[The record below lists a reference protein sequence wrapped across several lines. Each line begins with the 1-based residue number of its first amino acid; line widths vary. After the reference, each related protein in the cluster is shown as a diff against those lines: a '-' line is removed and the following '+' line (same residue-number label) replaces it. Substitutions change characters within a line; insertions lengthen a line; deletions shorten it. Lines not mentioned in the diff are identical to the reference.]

1 MKGKKLLAGLISAAM
16 VMGTMILPAF
26 ADESKIPNWDAN
38 KEATVVAYGIGSEG
52 NDKYFTTLKEALNA
66 VYMSTPKD
74 VVTLECKGDAD
85 VGAMTHAH
93 VEDDLIIKGNN
104 AIVSGGERDLEFDT
118 YMYDRTSGKQISNG
132 NYLTKNVTVKVDRLN
147 GIAAWGQRNTDKT
160 INLEFTNCKNMERV
174 YISGK
179 TGVNNITLNGCSFN
193 SAYGSNANT
202 SIYSNAK
209 GNISITDC
217 EFTGIAVGINLNNK
231 SDGAQNISISYCSF
245 TNCATDNAI
254 NLSAKNSSASIK
266 DETKK
271 AEAIKKSIETL
282 NKYASPI
289 RFVTSGSGAASN
301 AEISNVG
308 ITYNE
313 DHTVTNGDIL
323 LGDKREGEKSTP
335 NVNVNISGTKT
346 EVHSQAL
353 GKDDVVTNVTDEET
367 ASVSLP
373 AAAKIGEVAYSTL
386 ADAVAAAEENDI
398 IKLTSDISD
407 IETLEIS
414 KDKKITIDLNGKT
427 ISAAVRADNTSKHY
441 YAIDNYGTLT
451 FEDTLGGGTISA
463 RGIENF
469 GVMVINN
476 GTFLS
481 IDEQNGGSAVWNEGD
496 LTINGGSFKST
507 YEGKASDSLGA
518 SCLNNSGTALI
529 TGGIF
534 SGTSAR
540 TYAIIST
547 GTITVSPSE
556 SKEVTVYG
564 NHGAI
569 ASDSGF
575 MVINGGSFSSRDYY
589 GLYVSN
595 DNGSPANVTV
605 NGGTFSGKI
614 YSAFI
619 GSDIGSIVDSKIKIT
634 DGTFNKPIYAQ
645 SNTLDD
651 SITVS
656 GGSFTSDI
664 SKWTADGFAAVLE
677 NGKYV
682 VKPSKATVIDTAT
695 SAATTITLND
705 LEKNLKSDSAI
716 DFDGTEHAVIQVVV
730 SAPSSEDKA
739 PAPAKEKES
748 NTVEMYDIKVVK
760 TANGVSEEVPATNQ
774 SVTIGLGR
782 KIADGAEPIVKHIK
796 NGTFETISSV
806 TVSDDRM
813 SITFT
818 APSFSTYYVEFPAV
832 APADIAENINISLEN
847 EVIDGM
853 EATYDLVISGEND
866 KAINR
871 FMSSEWKFEST
882 GAVEYEI
889 IPTANVNVTFDAAND
904 TYELNMDGKTYSDA
918 TGRKIKLATVKIT
931 GSGNYTFGVK
941 SAKLH
946 AAEAAD
952 SIVTSFDSASGEIV
966 GKAIL
971 PAAAQG
977 TLEAKKYELS
987 VNIAFNNAI
996 EDNAAAYQ
1004 NMQVSISGGDVNE
1017 TIKLGSD
1024 VNALSGNSYTVTCK
1038 LPENIAYTVTVS
1050 GAGYRTARYT
1060 VTMTG
1065 DKVLNFWNNAKDT
1078 DVVVEEGNAAS
1089 ARKVTF
1095 LAGDIVRDNSINIY
1109 DLSAVV
1115 SYFGTKVNKD
1125 TQAEYA
1131 KYDLNRDGVIDSK
1144 DVAYVLV
1151 SWGK

>member
-26 ADESKIPNWDAN
+26 ADESKTPDWDAN
-38 KEATVVAYGIGSEG
+38 QNATVVAYGIGSEG

-74 VVTLECKGDAD
+74 VVTLECKNAAD
-85 VGAMTHAH
+85 VGTMTHAH
-93 VEDDLIIKGNN
+93 VVDDLIIKGNG
-104 AIVSGGERDLEFDT
+104 AIVSGGEHDLEFDT

-132 NYLTKNVTVKVDRLN
+132 NYLTNDVTVKVDSLN

-193 SAYGSNANT
+193 SADGSNANT

-231 SDGAQNISISYCSF
+231 SDGAQNISISDCSF

-254 NLSAKNSSASIK
+254 KLSAEKSSASIK

-271 AEAIKKSIETL
+271 AEAIKKSIENL

-301 AEISNVG
+301 AKISNVG

-313 DHTVTNGDIL
+313 EHTVTNGDIL

-353 GKDDVVTNVTDEET
+353 GKDDVVTKVTAGET
-367 ASVSLP
+367 AYVSLP
-373 AAAKIGEVAYSTL
+373 AAAKIGNAAYLTL

-398 IKLTSDISD
+398 ITLTSDISD
-407 IETLEIS
+407 IETLKIS
-414 KDKKITIDLNGKT
+414 EDKKITIDLNGKT

-507 YEGKASDSLGA
+507 YEGKASDSFGA

-556 SKEVTVYG
+556 GKEVTVYG

-569 ASDSGF
+569 ASDSGI

-605 NGGTFSGKI
+605 NGGTFSGKK

-619 GSDIGSIVDSKIKIT
+619 GSDSGSIVDSKIKIT
-634 DGTFNKPIYAQ
+634 DGTFNNPIYAQ

-682 VKPSKATVIDTAT
+682 VKPSKTTVIDTAT

-739 PAPAKEKES
+739 AAPAKENES

-760 TANGVSEEVPATNQ
+760 TANGVSEEIPATNQ

-782 KIADGAEPIVKHIK
+782 KIADGATPIVKHIK
-796 NGTFETISSV
+796 NGVLKTISPV

-832 APADIAENINISLEN
+832 APTDIAENINISLEN

-889 IPTANVNVTFDAAND
+889 IPTANVNATFDAAND

-931 GSGNYTFGVK
+931 GSGDYTFGVK

-952 SIVTSFDSASGEIV
+952 SIVTSFDSASAEIV

-1024 VNALSGNSYTVTCK
+1024 VNALSGNSYTVTSE

-1078 DVVVEEGNAAS
+1078 DAVVEEGNAAS

>member
-1 MKGKKLLAGLISAAM
+1 MKLRKLLVGMVSAAM
-16 VMGTMILPAF
+16 IMGITVLPSFAEGETVEIVNYTNGMNETTSYRKSTDAAGNILMNFDDDCFDSGYATAEYGMGENTVTFKASTLRKVNDLMRAYWEVNRKTNGCDYNAGMLPENGSGDLKWTVFGKVDQGDYLKSNALILPVLSGGYIFNNGSYTWKNISVSAG
-26 ADESKIPNWDAN
+26 DD
-38 KEATVVAYGIGSEG
+38 EATVISNKTVDVDHTFVSNGSESTSFDG
-52 NDKYFTTLKEALNA
+52 IRFEGGFYANPSSTMTFNNCVFTGKLRTANGKGDFTVRGCRFTGEAGEHEYAFFYQAGGTLKFFDNEIAADKYERGLNIDNKDLTATVKDNKIGA
-66 VYMSTPKD
+66 VTDTNRSAIQISRIKSIN
-74 VVTLECKGDAD
+74 
-85 VGAMTHAH
+85 
-93 VEDDLIIKGNN
+93 VED
-104 AIVSGGERDLEFDT
+104 
-118 YMYDRTSGKQISNG
+118 
-132 NYLTKNVTVKVDRLN
+132 
-147 GIAAWGQRNTDKT
+147 
-160 INLEFTNCKNMERV
+160 
-174 YISGK
+174 
-179 TGVNNITLNGCSFN
+179 NNININGGNVFTLHSALYGCN
-193 SAYGSNANT
+193 SKPEVTIINN
-202 SIYSNAK
+202 
-209 GNISITDC
+209 NI
-217 EFTGIAVGINLNNK
+217 
-231 SDGAQNISISYCSF
+231 
-245 TNCATDNAI
+245 
-254 NLSAKNSSASIK
+254 
-266 DETKK
+266 
-271 AEAIKKSIETL
+271 
-282 NKYASPI
+282 
-289 RFVTSGSGAASN
+289 SGSGYLFYDDAKANSKVFDKTNLNFKFYGN
-301 AEISNVG
+301 AVADGSSIDRTGGVSKDGSVVEFDDGDLLHESAK
-308 ITYNE
+308 
-313 DHTVTNGDIL
+313 VT
-323 LGDKREGEKSTP
+323 
-335 NVNVNISGTKT
+335 
-346 EVHSQAL
+346 
-353 GKDDVVTNVTDEET
+353 
-367 ASVSLP
+367 
-373 AAAKIGEVAYSTL
+373 AKIGDDEY
-386 ADAVAAAEENDI
+386 ADLTDALTDAKDNDTVVLLENI
-398 IKLTSDISD
+398 NKTGLYFIV
-407 IETLEIS
+407 EN
-414 KDKKITIDLNGKT
+414 KKITIDLNGKT
-427 ISAAVRADNTSKHY
+427 INAKCSGSAISIYNSDVTVKDTAGNGAIIQSNGNRASAV
-441 YAIDNYGTLT
+441 YATGSTLT
-451 FEDTLGGGTISA
+451 
-463 RGIENF
+463 
-469 GVMVINN
+469 
-476 GTFLS
+476 
-481 IDEQNGGSAVWNEGD
+481 
-496 LTINGGSFKST
+496 
-507 YEGKASDSLGA
+507 
-518 SCLNNSGTALI
+518 
-529 TGGIF
+529 
-534 SGTSAR
+534 
-540 TYAIIST
+540 
-547 GTITVSPSE
+547 
-556 SKEVTVYG
+556 
-564 NHGAI
+564 
-569 ASDSGF
+569 
-575 MVINGGSFSSRDYY
+575 
-589 GLYVSN
+589 
-595 DNGSPANVTV
+595 
-605 NGGTFSGKI
+605 
-614 YSAFI
+614 
-619 GSDIGSIVDSKIKIT
+619 
-634 DGTFNKPIYAQ
+634 
-645 SNTLDD
+645 
-651 SITVS
+651 
-656 GGSFTSDI
+656 
-664 SKWTADGFAAVLE
+664 LE
-677 NGKYV
+677 NGKFVSNGEYGAVHTVGSICNISDSTLEGDGGNVAVFEDKSEVQLDDVTLNALFNEQYQMYSDGIYIRKGTTLSINSGSYDGSISAGDTTSKISITGGTFASDVRKLVEKGYVAVSENGKFV
-682 VKPSKATVIDTAT
+682 VKPSKVTVIDTAT

-739 PAPAKEKES
+739 AAPAKENES

-760 TANGVSEEVPATNQ
+760 TANGVSEEIPATNQ

-782 KIADGAEPIVKHIK
+782 KIADGATPIVKHIK
-796 NGTFETISSV
+796 NGVLKTISPV

-832 APADIAENINISLEN
+832 APTDIAENINISLEN

-931 GSGNYTFGVK
+931 GSGDYTFGVK

-952 SIVTSFDSASGEIV
+952 SIVTSFDSASAEIV

-1024 VNALSGNSYTVTCK
+1024 VNALSGNSYTVTCE

-1065 DKVLNFWNNAKDT
+1065 DKVLNFWNNAKDADT
-1078 DVVVEEGNAAS
+1078 VVEEGNAAS

>member
-1 MKGKKLLAGLISAAM
+1 MKLRKLLAGMVSAAM
-16 VMGTMILPAF
+16 IMGITVLPSFAEGETVEIVNYTNRMNETTSYRKSTDAAGNILMNFDDDCFDSGYATAEYGMGENTVTFKASTLRKVNDLMRAYWEVNRKTNGCDYNAGMLPENGSGDLKWTVFGKVDQGDYLKSNALILPVLSGGYIFNNGGYTWKNISVSAG
-26 ADESKIPNWDAN
+26 DD
-38 KEATVVAYGIGSEG
+38 EATVISNKTVDVDHTFVSNGSESTSFDG
-52 NDKYFTTLKEALNA
+52 IRFEGGFYANPSSTMTFNNCVFTGKLRTANGKGDFTVRGCRFTGEAGEHEYAFFYQAGGTLKFFDNEIAADKYERGLNIDNKDLTATVKDNKIGA
-66 VYMSTPKD
+66 VTDTNRSAIQISRIKSIN
-74 VVTLECKGDAD
+74 
-85 VGAMTHAH
+85 
-93 VEDDLIIKGNN
+93 VED
-104 AIVSGGERDLEFDT
+104 
-118 YMYDRTSGKQISNG
+118 
-132 NYLTKNVTVKVDRLN
+132 
-147 GIAAWGQRNTDKT
+147 
-160 INLEFTNCKNMERV
+160 
-174 YISGK
+174 
-179 TGVNNITLNGCSFN
+179 NNININGGNVFTLHSALYGCN
-193 SAYGSNANT
+193 SKPEVTIINN
-202 SIYSNAK
+202 
-209 GNISITDC
+209 NI
-217 EFTGIAVGINLNNK
+217 
-231 SDGAQNISISYCSF
+231 
-245 TNCATDNAI
+245 
-254 NLSAKNSSASIK
+254 
-266 DETKK
+266 
-271 AEAIKKSIETL
+271 
-282 NKYASPI
+282 
-289 RFVTSGSGAASN
+289 SGSGYLFYDDAKANGKVFDKTNLNFKFYGN
-301 AEISNVG
+301 AVADGSSIDRTGGVSKDGSVVEFDDGDLLHESAK
-308 ITYNE
+308 
-313 DHTVTNGDIL
+313 VT
-323 LGDKREGEKSTP
+323 
-335 NVNVNISGTKT
+335 
-346 EVHSQAL
+346 
-353 GKDDVVTNVTDEET
+353 
-367 ASVSLP
+367 
-373 AAAKIGEVAYSTL
+373 AKIGDAEY
-386 ADAVAAAEENDI
+386 ADLTDALTDAKDNDTVVLLENI
-398 IKLTSDISD
+398 NKTGLYFIV
-407 IETLEIS
+407 EN
-414 KDKKITIDLNGKT
+414 KKITIDLNGKT
-427 ISAAVRADNTSKHY
+427 INAKCSGSAISIYNSDVTVKDTAGNGAIIQSNGNRASAV
-441 YAIDNYGTLT
+441 YATGSTLT
-451 FEDTLGGGTISA
+451 
-463 RGIENF
+463 
-469 GVMVINN
+469 
-476 GTFLS
+476 
-481 IDEQNGGSAVWNEGD
+481 
-496 LTINGGSFKST
+496 
-507 YEGKASDSLGA
+507 
-518 SCLNNSGTALI
+518 
-529 TGGIF
+529 
-534 SGTSAR
+534 
-540 TYAIIST
+540 
-547 GTITVSPSE
+547 
-556 SKEVTVYG
+556 
-564 NHGAI
+564 
-569 ASDSGF
+569 
-575 MVINGGSFSSRDYY
+575 
-589 GLYVSN
+589 
-595 DNGSPANVTV
+595 
-605 NGGTFSGKI
+605 
-614 YSAFI
+614 
-619 GSDIGSIVDSKIKIT
+619 
-634 DGTFNKPIYAQ
+634 
-645 SNTLDD
+645 
-651 SITVS
+651 
-656 GGSFTSDI
+656 
-664 SKWTADGFAAVLE
+664 LE
-677 NGKYV
+677 NGKFVSNGEYGAVHTVGSICNISDSTLEGDGGNVAVFEDKSEVQLDDVTLNALFNEQYQMYSDGIYIRKGTTLSINSGSYDGSISAGDTTSKISITGGTFTSDVRKLVEKGYVAVSENGKFV
-682 VKPSKATVIDTAT
+682 VKPSKVTVIDTAT

-739 PAPAKEKES
+739 AAPAKENES

-832 APADIAENINISLEN
+832 APTDIAENINISLEN

-931 GSGNYTFGVK
+931 GSGDYTFGVK

-952 SIVTSFDSASGEIV
+952 SIVTSFDSASAEIV
-966 GKAIL
+966 GNAIL

-1024 VNALSGNSYTVTCK
+1024 VNALSGNSYTVTCE

-1078 DVVVEEGNAAS
+1078 DAVVEEENAAS

>member
-1 MKGKKLLAGLISAAM
+1 
-16 VMGTMILPAF
+16 MI
-26 ADESKIPNWDAN
+26 
-38 KEATVVAYGIGSEG
+38 
-52 NDKYFTTLKEALNA
+52 
-66 VYMSTPKD
+66 
-74 VVTLECKGDAD
+74 
-85 VGAMTHAH
+85 
-93 VEDDLIIKGNN
+93 
-104 AIVSGGERDLEFDT
+104 
-118 YMYDRTSGKQISNG
+118 QSNG
-132 NYLTKNVTVKVDRLN
+132 NR
-147 GIAAWGQRNTDKT
+147 ASA
-160 INLEFTNCKNMERV
+160 V
-174 YISGK
+174 YA
-179 TGVNNITLNGCSFN
+179 TG
-193 SAYGSNANT
+193 
-202 SIYSNAK
+202 
-209 GNISITDC
+209 
-217 EFTGIAVGINLNNK
+217 
-231 SDGAQNISISYCSF
+231 
-245 TNCATDNAI
+245 
-254 NLSAKNSSASIK
+254 
-266 DETKK
+266 
-271 AEAIKKSIETL
+271 
-282 NKYASPI
+282 
-289 RFVTSGSGAASN
+289 
-301 AEISNVG
+301 
-308 ITYNE
+308 
-313 DHTVTNGDIL
+313 
-323 LGDKREGEKSTP
+323 
-335 NVNVNISGTKT
+335 
-346 EVHSQAL
+346 
-353 GKDDVVTNVTDEET
+353 
-367 ASVSLP
+367 
-373 AAAKIGEVAYSTL
+373 STL
-386 ADAVAAAEENDI
+386 
-398 IKLTSDISD
+398 T
-407 IETLEIS
+407 
-414 KDKKITIDLNGKT
+414 
-427 ISAAVRADNTSKHY
+427 
-441 YAIDNYGTLT
+441 
-451 FEDTLGGGTISA
+451 
-463 RGIENF
+463 
-469 GVMVINN
+469 
-476 GTFLS
+476 
-481 IDEQNGGSAVWNEGD
+481 
-496 LTINGGSFKST
+496 
-507 YEGKASDSLGA
+507 
-518 SCLNNSGTALI
+518 
-529 TGGIF
+529 
-534 SGTSAR
+534 
-540 TYAIIST
+540 
-547 GTITVSPSE
+547 
-556 SKEVTVYG
+556 
-564 NHGAI
+564 
-569 ASDSGF
+569 
-575 MVINGGSFSSRDYY
+575 
-589 GLYVSN
+589 
-595 DNGSPANVTV
+595 
-605 NGGTFSGKI
+605 
-614 YSAFI
+614 
-619 GSDIGSIVDSKIKIT
+619 
-634 DGTFNKPIYAQ
+634 
-645 SNTLDD
+645 
-651 SITVS
+651 
-656 GGSFTSDI
+656 
-664 SKWTADGFAAVLE
+664 LE
-677 NGKYV
+677 NGKFVSNGEYGAVHTVGSICNISDSTLEGDGGNVAVFEDKSEVQLDDVTLNALFNEQYQMYSDGIYIRKGTTLSINSGSYDGSISAGDTTSKISITGGTFTSDVRKLVEKGYVAVSENGKFV
-682 VKPSKATVIDTAT
+682 VKPSKVTVIDTAT

-739 PAPAKEKES
+739 AAPAKENES

-760 TANGVSEEVPATNQ
+760 TANGVSEEIPATNQ

-782 KIADGAEPIVKHIK
+782 KIADGATPIVKHIK

-832 APADIAENINISLEN
+832 APTDIAENINISLEN

-931 GSGNYTFGVK
+931 GSGDYTFGVK

-952 SIVTSFDSASGEIV
+952 SIVTSFDSASAEIV

-1024 VNALSGNSYTVTCK
+1024 VNALSGNSYTVTCE

-1078 DVVVEEGNAAS
+1078 DAVVEEGNAAS

>member
-26 ADESKIPNWDAN
+26 ADESKIPDWDAN
-38 KEATVVAYGIGSEG
+38 KEATVVAYGIGADSK
-52 NDKYFTTLKEALNA
+52 DAYFSTLKEALDA
-66 VYMSTPKD
+66 VYKSNPQS
-74 VVTLECKGDAD
+74 VVTLECKGGAN

-132 NYLTKNVTVKVDRLN
+132 NYLTKDVTVKVDSLN

-193 SAYGSNANT
+193 SAGGSNANT

-209 GNISITDC
+209 GNISIKYC

-231 SDGAQNISISYCSF
+231 SDGAQNISISDCSF

-254 NLSAKNSSASIK
+254 KLSAENSSASIK

-301 AEISNVG
+301 AKISNVD
-308 ITYNE
+308 ITYIE
-313 DHTVTNGDIL
+313 EHTVTNGDIL

-335 NVNVNISGTKT
+335 NVNVNISGTEA

-398 IKLTSDISD
+398 ITLTSDISD

-507 YEGKASDSLGA
+507 YEGKASDSFGA

-556 SKEVTVYG
+556 GKEVTVYG

-569 ASDSGF
+569 ASDSGI

-605 NGGTFSGKI
+605 NGGTFSGKK

-619 GSDIGSIVDSKIKIT
+619 GSDSGSIVDSKIKIT
-634 DGTFNKPIYAQ
+634 DGTFNNPIYAQ

-739 PAPAKEKES
+739 AAPAKENES

-782 KIADGAEPIVKHIK
+782 KITDGATPIVKHIE
-796 NGTFETISSV
+796 NGDLETISPV

-832 APADIAENINISLEN
+832 APTDIAENINISLEN

-889 IPTANVNVTFDAAND
+889 IPTANVNATFDAAND

-931 GSGNYTFGVK
+931 GSGDYTFGVK

-952 SIVTSFDSASGEIV
+952 SIVTSFDSASAEIV

-1024 VNALSGNSYTVTCK
+1024 VNALSGNSYTVTCE

-1078 DVVVEEGNAAS
+1078 DAVVEEGNAAS

-1115 SYFGTKVNKD
+1115 SYFGTKVDKD

>member
-1 MKGKKLLAGLISAAM
+1 MKLRKLLVGMVSAAM
-16 VMGTMILPAF
+16 IMGITVLPSFAEGETVEIVNYTNGMNETTSYRKSTDAAGNILMNFDDDCFDSGYATAEYGMGENTVTFKASTLRKVNDLMRAYWEVNRKTNGCDYNAGMLPENGSGDLKWTVFGKVDQGDYLKSNALILPVLSGGYIFNNGSYTWKNISVSAG
-26 ADESKIPNWDAN
+26 DD
-38 KEATVVAYGIGSEG
+38 EATVISNKTVDVDHTFVSNGSESTSFDG
-52 NDKYFTTLKEALNA
+52 IRFEGGFYANPSSTMTFNNCVFTGKLRTANGKGDFTVRGCRFTGEAGEHEYAFFYQAGGTLKFFDNEIAADKYERGLNIDNKDLTATVKDNKIGA
-66 VYMSTPKD
+66 VTDTNRSAIQISRIKSIN
-74 VVTLECKGDAD
+74 
-85 VGAMTHAH
+85 
-93 VEDDLIIKGNN
+93 VED
-104 AIVSGGERDLEFDT
+104 
-118 YMYDRTSGKQISNG
+118 
-132 NYLTKNVTVKVDRLN
+132 
-147 GIAAWGQRNTDKT
+147 
-160 INLEFTNCKNMERV
+160 
-174 YISGK
+174 
-179 TGVNNITLNGCSFN
+179 NNININGGNVFTLHSALYGCN
-193 SAYGSNANT
+193 SKPEVTIINN
-202 SIYSNAK
+202 
-209 GNISITDC
+209 NI
-217 EFTGIAVGINLNNK
+217 
-231 SDGAQNISISYCSF
+231 
-245 TNCATDNAI
+245 
-254 NLSAKNSSASIK
+254 
-266 DETKK
+266 
-271 AEAIKKSIETL
+271 
-282 NKYASPI
+282 
-289 RFVTSGSGAASN
+289 SGSGYLFYDDAKANSKVFDKTNLNFKFYGN
-301 AEISNVG
+301 AVADGSSIDRTGGVSKDGSVVEFDDGDLLHESAK
-308 ITYNE
+308 
-313 DHTVTNGDIL
+313 VT
-323 LGDKREGEKSTP
+323 
-335 NVNVNISGTKT
+335 
-346 EVHSQAL
+346 
-353 GKDDVVTNVTDEET
+353 
-367 ASVSLP
+367 
-373 AAAKIGEVAYSTL
+373 AKIGDDEY
-386 ADAVAAAEENDI
+386 ADLTDALTDAKDNDTVVLLENI
-398 IKLTSDISD
+398 NKTGLYFIV
-407 IETLEIS
+407 EN
-414 KDKKITIDLNGKT
+414 KKITIDLNGKT
-427 ISAAVRADNTSKHY
+427 INAKCSGSAISIYNSDVTVKDTAGNGAIIQSNGNRASAV
-441 YAIDNYGTLT
+441 YATGSTLT
-451 FEDTLGGGTISA
+451 
-463 RGIENF
+463 
-469 GVMVINN
+469 
-476 GTFLS
+476 
-481 IDEQNGGSAVWNEGD
+481 
-496 LTINGGSFKST
+496 
-507 YEGKASDSLGA
+507 
-518 SCLNNSGTALI
+518 
-529 TGGIF
+529 
-534 SGTSAR
+534 
-540 TYAIIST
+540 
-547 GTITVSPSE
+547 
-556 SKEVTVYG
+556 
-564 NHGAI
+564 
-569 ASDSGF
+569 
-575 MVINGGSFSSRDYY
+575 
-589 GLYVSN
+589 
-595 DNGSPANVTV
+595 
-605 NGGTFSGKI
+605 
-614 YSAFI
+614 
-619 GSDIGSIVDSKIKIT
+619 
-634 DGTFNKPIYAQ
+634 
-645 SNTLDD
+645 
-651 SITVS
+651 
-656 GGSFTSDI
+656 
-664 SKWTADGFAAVLE
+664 LE
-677 NGKYV
+677 NGKFVSNGEYGAVHTVGSICNISDSTLEGDGGNVAVFEDKSEVQLDDVTLNALFNEQHQMYSDGIYIRKGTTLSINSGSYDGSISAGDTTSKISITGGTFTSDVRKLVEKGYVAVSENGKFV

-739 PAPAKEKES
+739 AAPAKENES

-760 TANGVSEEVPATNQ
+760 TANGVSEEIPATNQ

-782 KIADGAEPIVKHIK
+782 KIADGATPIVKHIK
-796 NGTFETISSV
+796 NGVLETISPV

-832 APADIAENINISLEN
+832 APTDIAENINISLEN

-931 GSGNYTFGVK
+931 GSGDYTFGVK

-952 SIVTSFDSASGEIV
+952 SIVTSFDSASAEIV

-1024 VNALSGNSYTVTCK
+1024 VNALSGNSYTVTCE

-1065 DKVLNFWNNAKDT
+1065 DKVLNFWNNAKDADT
-1078 DVVVEEGNAAS
+1078 VVEEGNAAS

>member
-1 MKGKKLLAGLISAAM
+1 MKLRKLLAGMVSAAM
-16 VMGTMILPAF
+16 IMGITVLPSFAEGETVEIVNYTNRMNETTSYRKSTDAAGNILMNFDDDCFDSGYATAEYGMGENTVTFKASTLRKVNDLMRAYWEVNRKTNGCDYNAGMLPENGSGDLKWTVFGKVDQGDYLKSNALILPVLSGGYIFNNGGYTWKNISVSAG
-26 ADESKIPNWDAN
+26 DD
-38 KEATVVAYGIGSEG
+38 EATVISNKTVDVDHTFVSNGSESTSFDG
-52 NDKYFTTLKEALNA
+52 IRFEGGFYANPSSTMTFNNCVFTGKLRTANGKGDFTVRGCRFTGEAGENEYAFFYQAGGTLKFFDNEIAADKYERGLNIDNKDLTATVKDNKIGA
-66 VYMSTPKD
+66 VTDTNRSAIQISRIKSIN
-74 VVTLECKGDAD
+74 
-85 VGAMTHAH
+85 
-93 VEDDLIIKGNN
+93 VED
-104 AIVSGGERDLEFDT
+104 
-118 YMYDRTSGKQISNG
+118 
-132 NYLTKNVTVKVDRLN
+132 
-147 GIAAWGQRNTDKT
+147 
-160 INLEFTNCKNMERV
+160 
-174 YISGK
+174 
-179 TGVNNITLNGCSFN
+179 NNININGGNVFTLHSALYGCN
-193 SAYGSNANT
+193 SKPEVTIINN
-202 SIYSNAK
+202 
-209 GNISITDC
+209 NI
-217 EFTGIAVGINLNNK
+217 
-231 SDGAQNISISYCSF
+231 
-245 TNCATDNAI
+245 
-254 NLSAKNSSASIK
+254 
-266 DETKK
+266 
-271 AEAIKKSIETL
+271 
-282 NKYASPI
+282 
-289 RFVTSGSGAASN
+289 SGSGYLFYDDAKANGKVFDKTNLNFKFYGN
-301 AEISNVG
+301 AVADGSSIDRTGGVSKDGSVVEFDDGDLLHESAK
-308 ITYNE
+308 
-313 DHTVTNGDIL
+313 VT
-323 LGDKREGEKSTP
+323 
-335 NVNVNISGTKT
+335 
-346 EVHSQAL
+346 
-353 GKDDVVTNVTDEET
+353 
-367 ASVSLP
+367 
-373 AAAKIGEVAYSTL
+373 AKIGDAEY
-386 ADAVAAAEENDI
+386 ADLTDALTDAKDNDTVVLLENI
-398 IKLTSDISD
+398 NKTGLYFIV
-407 IETLEIS
+407 EN
-414 KDKKITIDLNGKT
+414 KKITIDLNGKT
-427 ISAAVRADNTSKHY
+427 INAKCSGSAISIYNSDVTVKDTAGNGAIIQSNGNRASAV
-441 YAIDNYGTLT
+441 YATGSTLT
-451 FEDTLGGGTISA
+451 
-463 RGIENF
+463 
-469 GVMVINN
+469 
-476 GTFLS
+476 
-481 IDEQNGGSAVWNEGD
+481 
-496 LTINGGSFKST
+496 
-507 YEGKASDSLGA
+507 
-518 SCLNNSGTALI
+518 
-529 TGGIF
+529 
-534 SGTSAR
+534 
-540 TYAIIST
+540 
-547 GTITVSPSE
+547 
-556 SKEVTVYG
+556 
-564 NHGAI
+564 
-569 ASDSGF
+569 
-575 MVINGGSFSSRDYY
+575 
-589 GLYVSN
+589 
-595 DNGSPANVTV
+595 
-605 NGGTFSGKI
+605 
-614 YSAFI
+614 
-619 GSDIGSIVDSKIKIT
+619 
-634 DGTFNKPIYAQ
+634 
-645 SNTLDD
+645 
-651 SITVS
+651 
-656 GGSFTSDI
+656 
-664 SKWTADGFAAVLE
+664 LE
-677 NGKYV
+677 NGKFVSNGEYGAVHTVGSICNISDSTLEGDGGNVAVFEDKSEVQLDDVTLNALFNEKYQMYSDGIYIRKGTTLSINSGSYDGSISAGDTTSKISITGGTFTSDVRKLVEKGYVAVSENGKFV
-682 VKPSKATVIDTAT
+682 VKPSKVTVIDTAT

-739 PAPAKEKES
+739 AAPAKENES

-774 SVTIGLGR
+774 SVTIGLGK
-782 KIADGAEPIVKHIK
+782 KIADGATPIVKHIK
-796 NGTFETISSV
+796 NGVLKTISPV

-832 APADIAENINISLEN
+832 APTDIAENINISLEN

-931 GSGNYTFGVK
+931 GSGDYTFGVK

-952 SIVTSFDSASGEIV
+952 SIVTSFDSASEEIV

-1024 VNALSGNSYTVTCK
+1024 VNALSGNSYTVTCE

-1078 DVVVEEGNAAS
+1078 DAVVEEGNAAS

>member
-26 ADESKIPNWDAN
+26 ADESKTPDWDAN
-38 KEATVVAYGIGSEG
+38 NEATVVAYGIGEESK
-52 NDKYFTTLKEALNA
+52 DAYFSTLKEALDA
-66 VYMSTPKD
+66 VYKSNPQS

-104 AIVSGGERDLEFDT
+104 AIVSGGEHDLEFDT

-132 NYLTKNVTVKVDRLN
+132 NYLTTDVTVKVDSLN

-193 SAYGSNANT
+193 SAGGSNANT

-209 GNISITDC
+209 GNISITNC

-231 SDGAQNISISYCSF
+231 SDGAQNISISDCSF

-254 NLSAKNSSASIK
+254 KLSAENSSASIK

-271 AEAIKKSIETL
+271 AEAIKKSIEAL

-313 DHTVTNGDIL
+313 DHKVTNGDIL

-335 NVNVNISGTKT
+335 NVNVNISGTEA

-386 ADAVAAAEENDI
+386 ADAVNAAKDGAAVALVRDLKE
-398 IKLTSDISD
+398 S
-407 IETLEIS
+407 LEIPA
-414 KDKKITIDLNGKT
+414 DKCIILDLNGKT
-427 ISAAVRADNTSKHY
+427 LANEDGKNT
-441 YAIDNYGTLT
+441 IDNKGTLT
-451 FEDTLGGGTISA
+451 VIDSSESKSGIIDNTTHARGALVNAENATAELNGGTFMRSA
-463 RGIENF
+463 EKGKFTDDNSGNTESGGNSWYTIA
-469 GVMVINN
+469 NN
-476 GTFLS
+476 GT
-481 IDEQNGGSAVWNEGD
+481 IEINEGVTVENNGVFSSNIVNGYYGNTIGSANPK
-496 LTINGGSFKST
+496 LTINGGTFKGGVKNVKNDSCGILT
-507 YEGKASDSLGA
+507 INAGDFTNDYFPCIMNWNKAE
-518 SCLNNSGTALI
+518 I
-529 TGGIF
+529 
-534 SGTSAR
+534 
-540 TYAIIST
+540 
-547 GTITVSPSE
+547 
-556 SKEVTVYG
+556 
-564 NHGAI
+564 
-569 ASDSGF
+569 
-575 MVINGGSFSSRDYY
+575 
-589 GLYVSN
+589 
-595 DNGSPANVTV
+595 
-605 NGGTFSGKI
+605 NGGTFTSPNSGSVFNGFYDSDTAVGELKI
-614 YSAFI
+614 S
-619 GSDIGSIVDSKIKIT
+619 
-634 DGTFNKPIYAQ
+634 DGTFNGGIINSVEYPGGNIA
-645 SNTLDD
+645 
-651 SITVS
+651 IS
-656 GGSFTSDI
+656 GGSYSTDVSAYCAKGLI
-664 SKWTADGFAAVLE
+664 AVSE
-677 NGKYV
+677 NGKFV

-739 PAPAKEKES
+739 AAPAKENES

-760 TANGVSEEVPATNQ
+760 TANGVSEEIPATNQ

-782 KIADGAEPIVKHIK
+782 KIADGATPIVKHIK
-796 NGTFETISSV
+796 NGAFETISSV

-832 APADIAENINISLEN
+832 APTDIAENINISLEN

-853 EATYDLVISGEND
+853 EATYDLVISGEDD

-931 GSGNYTFGVK
+931 GSGDYMFGVK

-952 SIVTSFDSASGEIV
+952 SIVTSFDSASAEIV
-966 GKAIL
+966 GKANL

-1024 VNALSGNSYTVTCK
+1024 VNALSGNSYSVTRE

-1078 DVVVEEGNAAS
+1078 DAVVEEGNAAS

>member
-1 MKGKKLLAGLISAAM
+1 VKGKKLLAGLISAAM

-26 ADESKIPNWDAN
+26 ADDETVELDVGEGRTYSTFEEARDAVDENANSITYVIYGKVVMPEGEVRDVVGRAKKAQTVTFKAADDDTAAEIALESTSNNMMGRLEPSIDVNYENLKLSRAN
-38 KEATVVAYGIGSEG
+38 GKYVYDLGEM
-52 NDKYFTTLKEALNA
+52 NHYFTTSSHEKTVTYTGCSFPNGTCNNQYGKT
-66 VYMSTPKD
+66 VY
-74 VVTLECKGDAD
+74 
-85 VGAMTHAH
+85 
-93 VEDDLIIKGNN
+93 NN
-104 AIVSGGERDLEFDT
+104 CNFTA
-118 YMYDRTSGKQISNG
+118 SNG
-132 NYLTKNVTVKVDRLN
+132 GYGLWIYAYNLN
-147 GIAAWGQRNTDKT
+147 GNPTGQVEVTGGTVEGNRGVKT
-160 INLEFTNCKNMERV
+160 YSMGQDNEADITVTGTKFKVVNE
-174 YISGK
+174 GK
-179 TGVNNITLNGCSFN
+179 SKPAIMLSQTGKITLNDIDTTECTT
-193 SAYGSNANT
+193 AV
-202 SIYSNAK
+202 
-209 GNISITDC
+209 
-217 EFTGIAVGINLNNK
+217 IAAEVADGGARTNK
-231 SDGAQNISISYCSF
+231 SLAEVTINGEKKTYVAAANSKFYTTVEDAKTDGATEENI
-245 TNCATDNAI
+245 
-254 NLSAKNSSASIK
+254 
-266 DETKK
+266 
-271 AEAIKKSIETL
+271 KS
-282 NKYASPI
+282 
-289 RFVTSGSGAASN
+289 V
-301 AEISNVG
+301 
-308 ITYNE
+308 
-313 DHTVTNGDIL
+313 
-323 LGDKREGEKSTP
+323 
-335 NVNVNISGTKT
+335 
-346 EVHSQAL
+346 
-353 GKDDVVTNVTDEET
+353 
-367 ASVSLP
+367 
-373 AAAKIGEVAYSTL
+373 AAKIDNVYYTSLE
-386 ADAVAAAEENDI
+386 DAVKAAKSGDTVA
-398 IKLTSDISD
+398 LVSDLKES
-407 IETLEIS
+407 IEIPADKCITL
-414 KDKKITIDLNGKT
+414 DLNGKT
-427 ISAAVRADNTSKHY
+427 LTNEDGKNT
-441 YAIDNYGTLT
+441 IDNKGTLT
-451 FEDTLGGGTISA
+451 VIDSSENKSGVVDNISHA
-463 RGIENF
+463 RGALVNAENATAVLNGGKF
-469 GVMVINN
+469 MRSAEKGKFTDDNSGKTESGGNSWYTIANN
-476 GTFLS
+476 GT
-481 IDEQNGGSAVWNEGD
+481 IEINEGVTVENNGVFSSNIVNGYYGNTIGSANPK
-496 LTINGGSFKST
+496 LTINGGTFKGGVKNVKNDSCGILT
-507 YEGKASDSLGA
+507 INAGDFTNDYFPCIMNWNKAE
-518 SCLNNSGTALI
+518 I
-529 TGGIF
+529 
-534 SGTSAR
+534 
-540 TYAIIST
+540 
-547 GTITVSPSE
+547 
-556 SKEVTVYG
+556 
-564 NHGAI
+564 
-569 ASDSGF
+569 
-575 MVINGGSFSSRDYY
+575 
-589 GLYVSN
+589 
-595 DNGSPANVTV
+595 
-605 NGGTFSGKI
+605 NGGTFTSPNSGSVFNGFYDSDTAVGELKI
-614 YSAFI
+614 S
-619 GSDIGSIVDSKIKIT
+619 
-634 DGTFNKPIYAQ
+634 DGTFNGGIINSVEYPGGNIA
-645 SNTLDD
+645 
-651 SITVS
+651 IS
-656 GGSFTSDI
+656 GGSYSTDVSAYCAKGLI
-664 SKWTADGFAAVLE
+664 AVSE
-677 NGKYV
+677 NGKFV

-739 PAPAKEKES
+739 AAPAKEKES

-796 NGTFETISSV
+796 NGVLETISPV

-832 APADIAENINISLEN
+832 APTDIAENINISLEN

-889 IPTANVNVTFDAAND
+889 IPTANVNETFDAAND

-952 SIVTSFDSASGEIV
+952 SIVTSFDSASAEIV

-1024 VNALSGNSYTVTCK
+1024 VNALSGNSYTVTCE

-1078 DVVVEEGNAAS
+1078 DAVVEEGNAAS

>member
-1 MKGKKLLAGLISAAM
+1 M
-16 VMGTMILPAF
+16 
-26 ADESKIPNWDAN
+26 NWN
-38 KEATVVAYGIGSEG
+38 
-52 NDKYFTTLKEALNA
+52 
-66 VYMSTPKD
+66 
-74 VVTLECKGDAD
+74 
-85 VGAMTHAH
+85 
-93 VEDDLIIKGNN
+93 
-104 AIVSGGERDLEFDT
+104 
-118 YMYDRTSGKQISNG
+118 
-132 NYLTKNVTVKVDRLN
+132 
-147 GIAAWGQRNTDKT
+147 
-160 INLEFTNCKNMERV
+160 
-174 YISGK
+174 
-179 TGVNNITLNGCSFN
+179 
-193 SAYGSNANT
+193 
-202 SIYSNAK
+202 
-209 GNISITDC
+209 
-217 EFTGIAVGINLNNK
+217 
-231 SDGAQNISISYCSF
+231 
-245 TNCATDNAI
+245 
-254 NLSAKNSSASIK
+254 
-266 DETKK
+266 K
-271 AEAIKKSIETL
+271 AEI
-282 NKYASPI
+282 
-289 RFVTSGSGAASN
+289 
-301 AEISNVG
+301 
-308 ITYNE
+308 
-313 DHTVTNGDIL
+313 
-323 LGDKREGEKSTP
+323 
-335 NVNVNISGTKT
+335 
-346 EVHSQAL
+346 
-353 GKDDVVTNVTDEET
+353 
-367 ASVSLP
+367 
-373 AAAKIGEVAYSTL
+373 
-386 ADAVAAAEENDI
+386 
-398 IKLTSDISD
+398 
-407 IETLEIS
+407 
-414 KDKKITIDLNGKT
+414 
-427 ISAAVRADNTSKHY
+427 
-441 YAIDNYGTLT
+441 
-451 FEDTLGGGTISA
+451 
-463 RGIENF
+463 
-469 GVMVINN
+469 
-476 GTFLS
+476 
-481 IDEQNGGSAVWNEGD
+481 
-496 LTINGGSFKST
+496 
-507 YEGKASDSLGA
+507 
-518 SCLNNSGTALI
+518 
-529 TGGIF
+529 
-534 SGTSAR
+534 
-540 TYAIIST
+540 
-547 GTITVSPSE
+547 
-556 SKEVTVYG
+556 
-564 NHGAI
+564 
-569 ASDSGF
+569 
-575 MVINGGSFSSRDYY
+575 
-589 GLYVSN
+589 
-595 DNGSPANVTV
+595 
-605 NGGTFSGKI
+605 NGGTFTSPNSGSVFNGFYDSDTAVGELKI
-614 YSAFI
+614 S
-619 GSDIGSIVDSKIKIT
+619 
-634 DGTFNKPIYAQ
+634 DGTFNGGIINSVEYPGGNIA
-645 SNTLDD
+645 
-651 SITVS
+651 IS
-656 GGSFTSDI
+656 GGSYSTDVSAYCAKGLI
-664 SKWTADGFAAVLE
+664 AVSE
-677 NGKYV
+677 NGKFV
-682 VKPSKATVIDTAT
+682 VKPSKVTVIDTAT

-739 PAPAKEKES
+739 AAPAKENES

-806 TVSDDRM
+806 TISDDRM

-832 APADIAENINISLEN
+832 APTDIAENINISLEN

-889 IPTANVNVTFDAAND
+889 IPTANVNETFDAAND

-931 GSGNYTFGVK
+931 GSGDYTFGVK

-952 SIVTSFDSASGEIV
+952 SIVTSFDSASAEIV
-966 GKAIL
+966 GKANL

-1024 VNALSGNSYTVTCK
+1024 VNALSGNSYTVTCE

-1078 DVVVEEGNAAS
+1078 DAVVEEGNAAS

-1115 SYFGTKVNKD
+1115 SYFGTKVDKD
-1125 TQAEYA
+1125 TQTEYA